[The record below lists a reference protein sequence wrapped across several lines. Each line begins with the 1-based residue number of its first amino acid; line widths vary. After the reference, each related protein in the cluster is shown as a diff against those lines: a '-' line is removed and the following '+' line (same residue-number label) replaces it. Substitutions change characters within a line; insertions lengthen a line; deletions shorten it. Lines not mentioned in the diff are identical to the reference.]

1 MVKPSKH
8 DLFVLQAYQPFHA
21 LLGLVEHGKVD
32 MLAKQID
39 HVLKASPP
47 ESIPKQF
54 SKEFLVNETVNIY
67 ELALNKAS

>member
-1 MVKPSKH
+1 
-8 DLFVLQAYQPFHA
+8 
-21 LLGLVEHGKVD
+21 

-54 SKEFLVNETVNIY
+54 TKEFLVNKTVNIY